1 MNYRPAVHSDIQSGE
16 ERNQE
21 CAVHKVSSVDPQYHE
36 GNCPGGNRGPPGPVP
51 QLRDGNPWVAV
62 SKSETRW
69 REKRIYRVI
78 RKVSVSPYQ
87 IPVLGR
93 LWEDHSM
100 MCYGFRNIHIQLQD
114 FHFLPA

>member
-1 MNYRPAVHSDIQSGE
+1 MNYRPDVHSDIQSGE

-69 REKRIYRVI
+69 REKHIYRVI

-93 LWEDHSM
+93 LWEDHGM